1 MALARTFVD
10 STAMPVRAQRD
21 GSHQSGG
28 SGSKNRD
35 VHFFL
40 SCFPE
45 IPLHSPSALARRTPA
60 LRAAFG
66 RSFEG
71 PAKSSFQRGKNC
83 TRPFKTA
90 DLACSPPEFQSAI
103 SIRDLNLRS
112 AIFNSVPGRSGP
124 WGSAQKPANVF
135 RRKKFRDRHCVSKH
149 AEVPAGLPGIVAQ
162 RAQNLYE
169 LSGRRLQ

>member
-1 MALARTFVD
+1 MALARTLVD

-45 IPLHSPSALARRTPA
+45 IPLHSPSALARRIPA

-83 TRPFKTA
+83 TRSFKTA

-103 SIRDLNLRS
+103 SIFDPRS
-112 AIFNSVPGRSGP
+112 STPCQGEVVPGVQPRSLPMFSGAKN
-124 WGSAQKPANVF
+124 SAPA
-135 RRKKFRDRHCVSKH
+135 
-149 AEVPAGLPGIVAQ
+149 
-162 RAQNLYE
+162 LYE
-169 LSGRRLQ
+169 

>member
-1 MALARTFVD
+1 MALARTLVD

-45 IPLHSPSALARRTPA
+45 IPLHSPSAVARRIPA

-83 TRPFKTA
+83 TRSFKTA
-90 DLACSPPEFQSAI
+90 DLACSPPEFQ
-103 SIRDLNLRS
+103 S

-135 RRKKFRDRHCVSKH
+135 RRKKFRDRHCMSKH